1 MSRFQRLYNPVVRW
15 LLRSPLHRLLSGSTV
30 LLTYTGRRS
39 GRRHATP
46 VGYRRDGATLLA
58 IGAREHR
65 WWRNL
70 RDGAPVTVRVRGRD
84 YRGTASA
91 FEGAAAIT
99 EGGLLTL
106 LRQVPQ
112 YRAHWR
118 VALDA
123 DGMPTNPA
131 DLARIA
137 ADNAVVRIR
146 DLTACAEGV
155 RS

>member
-15 LLRSPLHRLLSGSTV
+15 LLRSPLHRLLSGSTI

-39 GRRHATP
+39 GRRYATP

-58 IGAREHR
+58 IGAGKHT

-70 RDGAPVTVRVRGRD
+70 RGGASVTVRVGGHD
-84 YRGTASA
+84 YRGTATA
-91 FEGAAAIT
+91 FEGAAAVT

-106 LRQVPQ
+106 LRQVPY

-123 DGMPTNPA
+123 SGKPTDPA

-137 ADNAVVRIR
+137 ADNAVVRIG
-146 DLTACAEGV
+146 DLAPGA
-155 RS
+155 